1 MELFANVSVVNQHR
15 GRLRLNIPGLY
26 RAPQVVPD
34 IEAALARHAKVSE
47 VHANPLTARVLILF
61 DPALS
66 AEQLLGELALTP
78 LQALSQPTAQ
88 PPAPPPRQSE
98 KRRQQSAPAAP
109 MYAPW
114 HLREADEA
122 LAFFDSSPQR
132 GLSDQEAAH
141 RLESGANML
150 TQQKSVSSLEILIN
164 QFKSPPVVLLGVSAV
179 ISVATGGLAEA
190 AAIAAVLVLNGGIGF
205 VTERR
210 AESTIAS
217 LAELIDDVVT
227 VLRSGELR
235 QVEAAAVVP
244 GDVLVLTP
252 GMRVAADGRLL
263 EANGLA
269 LDESALTGESV
280 PSHKVSTVLPAPAP
294 LAERRNMAY
303 RGTAVATGEGRALVV
318 GTGDRTE
325 VGAIQALSAGT
336 ERPKTPIQLQLE
348 QLGNQLVVA
357 SSAACVGIFAL
368 GLLRGYNWLTILKTS
383 LSLAIAAVPEGL
395 PAAATTSLARG
406 LRRMRERDVLM
417 RSLHSVENIGAIDTI
432 CLDKTGTLTLNR
444 MSAVSLRTVR
454 QSLAANGP
462 DGPLTLAGAPP
473 EAQGALLRLLQVCIL
488 CNQAGQNGNGNGAPE
503 GSPTESALLDLAQRA
518 GLEPDQL
525 RRQYTLRHTQLRAE
539 GRNHMRT
546 VHVQPDRRQ
555 CLIAVKGAPGE
566 VLAMASH
573 YLEGDAL
580 RELDGDTRDLIAA
593 QNEEMAQRQLR
604 VLGFA
609 FAETEQVPDG
619 ECDTPALT
627 WLGLVGM
634 ADPLR
639 PGMERTIQRFHA
651 AGIRTIMLTGD
662 QATTAYEIGSAL
674 HLNNGD
680 DINIVDSEQLARTA
694 PEQLQ
699 ALTANAHIF
708 ARVSPSHKLQIV
720 RALQDSGRTV
730 AMTGDGINDGP
741 ALRAAD
747 VGIAMGG
754 GTDVALSVADI
765 ALKHDDL
772 ETLLDAVSQGRSISA
787 NIGKSL
793 HFLLSSNLSEILVVL
808 GGVVLGRGQ
817 PLTPLQLLWL
827 NLLSDLLPAIAL
839 AAEPAEDDV
848 MTRPPRPAGQPIVGR
863 AQMWRYAREG
873 GWLAGGALGAYLTG
887 AARYGHGARAG
898 TMAFNTMVLGQLLHA
913 VSCRSERHTAF
924 IDAKLA
930 HNRELNWAIGGSLG
944 LQVLANVVPGL
955 RRLLGIVPMGPSDIL
970 VTLAGA
976 GVPFLA
982 NEWAKGRAMRAAT
995 R

>member
-1 MELFANVSVVNQHR
+1 MHLFDNVSVVNQHR
-15 GRLRLNIPGLY
+15 GRMRLNIPGLY

-34 IEAALARHAKVSE
+34 IEAALTRHAKVSE

-61 DPALS
+61 DPGVS
-66 AEQLLGELALTP
+66 AEQLLDELALTP
-78 LQALSQPTAQ
+78 VP
-88 PPAPPPRQSE
+88 PPAPAPARQPRAGP
-98 KRRQQSAPAAP
+98 QQRPRSAPPTAP

-114 HLREADEA
+114 HLREVDEA
-122 LAFFDSSPQR
+122 LAFFDSTPQR
-132 GLSDQEAAH
+132 GLSDEEAAH
-141 RLESGANML
+141 RLEAGANML
-150 TQQKSVSSLEILIN
+150 TQQKPVSSLEILLN

-217 LAELIDDVVT
+217 LAELIDDVVL

-235 QVEAAAVVP
+235 QIEAASVVP

-252 GMRVAADGRLL
+252 GVRVAADARLL

-280 PSHKVSTVLPAPAP
+280 PSHKVNAVLPGPAP
-294 LAERRNMAY
+294 LAERHNMAY

-357 SSAACVGIFAL
+357 SSAACAGIFAL

-444 MSAVSLRTVR
+444 MSAVSLRTVGHT
-454 QSLAANGP
+454 LAATGP

-473 EAQGALLRLLQVCIL
+473 EAQAELLRLLQVCIL
-488 CNQAGQNGNGNGAPE
+488 CNQAGQNGNGNGAPD
-503 GSPTESALLDLAQRA
+503 GSPTESALLELAQRA
-518 GLEPDQL
+518 GLAPDEL
-525 RRQYTLRHTQLRAE
+525 RRQYALRQTQLRAE

-546 VHVQPDRRQ
+546 IHLQPDRHQ

-566 VLAMASH
+566 VLGMASH
-573 YLEGDAL
+573 YMAGDAL
-580 RELDGDTRDLIAA
+580 RELDNDTRALIAA
-593 QNEEMAQRQLR
+593 QNEEMAQHQLR
-604 VLGFA
+604 VLGFGY
-609 FAETEQVPDG
+609 AETEQMPDG
-619 ECDTPALT
+619 ACAAPPLT
-627 WLGLVGM
+627 WIGLVGM

-639 PGMERTIQRFHA
+639 PGVERTIERFHA

-674 HLNNGD
+674 HLNNGA

-694 PEQLQ
+694 PDQLQ
-699 ALTANAHIF
+699 AVTANAHIF

-772 ETLLDAVSQGRSISA
+772 DTLLDAVSQGRTISA

-848 MTRPPRPAGQPIVGR
+848 MTRPPRAAGEPIVGR

-873 GWLAGGALGAYLTG
+873 GWLAGGALGAYLAG

-898 TMAFNTMVLGQLLHA
+898 TMAFNAMVLGQLLHA
-913 VSCRSERHTAF
+913 VSCRSDRHRAF
-924 IDAKLA
+924 VDPGLA
-930 HNRELNWAIGGSLG
+930 HNRELNLAIGGSLA

-955 RRLLGIVPMGPSDIL
+955 RRLLGIVPMGPADIL

-976 GVPFLA
+976 GAPLLA
-982 NEWAKGRAMRAAT
+982 NEWAKRRSLAPST
-995 R
+995 P